1 MVGRSISAPNPAW
14 ARSSLTL
21 ISSIKSIEIQ
31 KRAKITWQ
39 PGDVLAWRGIYRK
52 RVWHAQ
58 TVLDLDL
65 IINPD
70 FSFEWKDLGDYQKA
84 IDNGIIFPE
93 WTLEIDEAVK
103 EILDRL
109 EKRQYPYDESW
120 LNWLP
125 DPSWS
130 PPKLPENWDKI

>member
-1 MVGRSISAPNPAW
+1 MVGRSISAPNPAM
-14 ARSSLTL
+14 ARFWLTL

-31 KRAKITWQ
+31 KRAKIMWQ

-93 WTLEIDEAVK
+93 WTLEMDEAVK
-103 EILDRL
+103 EIHNKL
-109 EKRQYPYDESW
+109 EK
-120 LNWLP
+120 
-125 DPSWS
+125 
-130 PPKLPENWDKI
+130 